1 MKDLDS
7 GGAKSAKLREISLLY
22 SRLLVKCRIWTLEVP
37 KVQKLWEPNCVWNEE
52 SGVWGC
58 QKWEKQFGNL
68 IYSTFP
74 TLPSTNR
81 RDFWAR
87 FQILH
92 STRSREYR
100 SEISRSFCIFC
111 TSRVQ
116 ILHSTRSREYRGEI
130 SRSFCTLA
138 PPESRSFISQAVG
151 NLEVQF
157 PTVFALLAPPESRS
171 FSWEYRSSISNRFLL
186 CWHLQVRSFIS
197 QE

>member
-1 MKDLDS
+1 MWNEGSGLWRCQICKTAGNLTSVFPTACEMKDLDS

-68 IYSTFP
+68 TYSTFP

-100 SEISRSFCIFC
+100 SEISRSF
-111 TSRVQ
+111 
-116 ILHSTRSREYRGEI
+116 
-130 SRSFCTLA
+130 
-138 PPESRSFISQAVG
+138 
-151 NLEVQF
+151 
-157 PTVFALLAPPESRS
+157 
-171 FSWEYRSSISNRFLL
+171 
-186 CWHLQVRSFIS
+186 
-197 QE
+197 